1 MSYETEAAQ
10 RYRQYAEELRVI
22 AEDRAHSKSR
32 ETLLTL
38 AGECLQM
45 ANTFD
50 AIERTNRA
58 VEKKRRPPPVS

>member
-10 RYRQYAEELRVI
+10 RYRHYAEELRVI
-22 AEDRAHSKSR
+22 AEDRAHLKRR
-32 ETLLTL
+32 ETLLAL
-38 AGECLQM
+38 AAECLQM

-58 VEKKRRPPPVS
+58 VEKKKRAPH